1 MNVDSRLTAMDAETR
16 LSLLHDYLSDP
27 LRKASA
33 PFLRNSRG
41 ISEWILCS
49 VDREMVYI

>member
-27 LRKASA
+27 LRKASLA
-33 PFLRNSRG
+33 FLRNSG
-41 ISEWILCS
+41 EYPSGFLLC
-49 VDREMVYI
+49 